1 MKIEHIYKI
10 LSAVVC
16 RVYKGSVRFNTIATS
31 FKKLS
36 RKNYPFNTRRPTINA
51 HGTFVERIYFVKLS
65 NSTLLQRA
73 TLCLRVF
80 TKMKLNCK
88 YKFCNE
94 IILNF
99 VFIIQILH
107 KLVYYYF

>member
-1 MKIEHIYKI
+1 MRQYE
-10 LSAVVC
+10 SA
-16 RVYKGSVRFNTIATS
+16 A
-31 FKKLS
+31 
-36 RKNYPFNTRRPTINA
+36 FNTRRPIMNA
-51 HGTFVERIYFVKLS
+51 HGTCVERIYFVKLL
-65 NSTLLQRA
+65 NSALLQCA

-88 YKFCNE
+88 YKFCNK